1 MKNKTTLLLV
11 DDDISLREA
20 LADGLVIDGFAVH
33 AADNV
38 RQARH
43 QLANKSIDL
52 LLLDLNLPDE
62 SGYQLLREIRSADG
76 VEGQVDPRLPVILLS
91 GRDSEIDRVRGFEL
105 GCDDYI
111 MKPVSFAEL
120 RWRIVAILRRMNAT
134 AQRNVI
140 SVGELRIDRRSRQVT
155 LAGHKIVLTGK
166 EYGLLLELATDP
178 IRVFTKE
185 ELLRSVWGYQSIGST
200 RTLDSHAC
208 RLRKK
213 LSGGRTRYVVN
224 LWGTGYRL
232 MDAGEASKRVS

>member
-11 DDDISLREA
+11 DDDIALRET
-20 LADGLVIDGFAVH
+20 LAEGLAIDGFAIH

-43 QLANKSIDL
+43 QLVHKDIDL

-62 SGYQLLREIRSADG
+62 SGYQLLREIRLADG

-91 GRDSEIDRVRGFEL
+91 GRDDEFDRVRGFEL
-105 GCDDYI
+105 GCDDYVT
-111 MKPVSFAEL
+111 KPVSFAEL
-120 RWRIVAILRRMNAT
+120 RWRIVAVLRRIST
-134 AQRNVI
+134 SAQRNVI

-155 LAGHKIVLTGK
+155 LAGHSVVLTGK

-213 LSGGRTRYVVN
+213 LSGGRSRYIVN

-232 MDAGEASKRVS
+232 MDGGGATEQDS